1 MTNGKGKFFPV
12 LITIIFIIIIIYLI
26 ANVKQSTVTCSKRT
40 TNDLNIT
47 VDEKLES
54 SIDGSKISAM
64 KLTKTIILPERYLK
78 DDTELESIMYSI
90 KKSYAYLGKDK
101 VKVSKLTDR
110 VIVYVSV
117 KKNETIILNN
127 IDFED
132 NGSLVMKINSN
143 TKSSDVVTLKV
154 TDNYN
159 EGELMTHLKNNGY
172 TCQ

>member
-12 LITIIFIIIIIYLI
+12 FIAIIFIVIIIYLI

-47 VDEKLES
+47 VEEKLETS
-54 SIDGSKISAM
+54 VDGNKISAM
-64 KLTKTIILPERYLK
+64 KLTKTIILPEKYLE
-78 DDTELESIMYSI
+78 DDSYLESIGYSI
-90 KKSYAYLGKDK
+90 KNSYAYLGKGH

-117 KKNETIILNN
+117 DKNETLILNN

-132 NGSLVMKINSN
+132 QDSLVMRINPN
-143 TKSSDVVTLKV
+143 TKSSDVVTLKIN
-154 TDNYN
+154 DNYT

>member
-12 LITIIFIIIIIYLI
+12 LIAVIFIVIIIYLI

-40 TNDLNIT
+40 TDDLNIT
-47 VDEKLES
+47 VEEKLES
-54 SIDGSKISAM
+54 SIDGNKISAM
-64 KLTKTIILPERYLK
+64 KLTKTIILPEKYLK
-78 DDTELESIMYSI
+78 NDANLESIEYSI
-90 KKSYAYLGKDK
+90 KKSYAYLGKDS

-117 KKNETIILNN
+117 SKNETIILNN
-127 IDFED
+127 ISFED
-132 NGSLVMKINSN
+132 SDSFVMKINSN

-154 TDNYN
+154 NDNYT

-172 TCQ
+172 VCQ

>member
-12 LITIIFIIIIIYLI
+12 LIAIIFIVIIIYLF

-40 TNDLNIT
+40 TNDFNIT
-47 VDEKLES
+47 VEEKLES
-54 SIDGSKISAM
+54 SIDGNKISVM
-64 KLTKTIILPERYLK
+64 KLTKTIILPEKYLK
-78 DDTELESIMYSI
+78 DDSELESIMYSI

-110 VIVYVSV
+110 VIVYVTV
-117 KKNETIILNN
+117 NKNETLILNN
-127 IDFED
+127 IDFENQD
-132 NGSLVMKINSN
+132 SLVMKINSN

-154 TDNYN
+154 NDNYT